1 MATPPTQSSSMDI
14 AAHRQPAQAGV
25 LLINLGTPD
34 APTPEA
40 IRRYLKEF
48 LSDDRVVDVEPW
60 LWWPI
65 LNGIILRTR
74 PGKLAARYAAIWGPE
89 GGPLLSIGR
98 QQAAGLAA
106 RLSQQLG
113 REVPVVLAMR
123 YGNPSVQAGLAA
135 LEQQGVRRVLV
146 LPLFPQYSAS
156 TTASALDA
164 VFDGLKLRRW
174 LPELRTINHYHD
186 DPGYIA
192 ALADSVRA
200 HWQQAGQGEHLL
212 LSFHGIPRRY
222 FALGDPYYC
231 ECQKTGRLLAEA
243 LGLAEGRWSLSFQSR
258 FGREEWLQPYTDE
271 QLRQLAQRG
280 VRSLDVIA
288 PGFSADCLE
297 TLEEIAEEYSE
308 LFATLGGTLRY
319 IPALNA
325 SAPHLDAL
333 AALVGGQLKDWL
345 PDGSS
350 APADHRPVHAPD

>member
-1 MATPPTQSSSMDI
+1 MDI

-40 IRRYLKEF
+40 IRRYLREF

-74 PGKLAARYAAIWGPE
+74 PKKLAARYAAIWGQD
-89 GGPLLSIGR
+89 GGPLLAIGR
-98 QQAAGLAA
+98 QQAAGLAS
-106 RLSQQLG
+106 RLQAQLG
-113 REVPVVLAMR
+113 RPIPVALAMR
-123 YGNPSVQAGLAA
+123 YGNPSVQAGLAE

-164 VFDGLKLRRW
+164 VFDALKLRRW

-186 DPGYIA
+186 APGYIG
-192 ALADSVRA
+192 ALADSVHA
-200 HWQQAGQGEHLL
+200 HWQQAGRGEHLL

-231 ECQKTGRLLAEA
+231 ECQKTGRLLAAA
-243 LGLAEGRWSLSFQSR
+243 LGLAEGDWSLSFQSR
-258 FGREEWLQPYTDE
+258 FGREEWLKPYTDE

-280 VRSLDVIA
+280 IKTLDVIA
-288 PGFSADCLE
+288 PGFAADCLE
-297 TLEEIAEEYSE
+297 TLEEIAEEYHA
-308 LFATLGGTLRY
+308 LFAGLGGELRY

-325 SAPHLDAL
+325 SQRHLDAL
-333 AALVGGQLKDWL
+333 TGLIGDQLKDWL
-345 PDGSS
+345 PVDSS
-350 APADHRPVHAPD
+350 LAAPVIEGAPVALTGPS

>member
-1 MATPPTQSSSMDI
+1 MDI

-40 IRRYLKEF
+40 IRRYLREF
-48 LSDDRVVDVEPW
+48 LSDDRVVDLEPW

-74 PGKLAARYAAIWGPE
+74 PKKLAARYAAIWSPQGA
-89 GGPLLSIGR
+89 PLLAIGR
-98 QQAAGLAA
+98 QQAAGLAS
-106 RLSQQLG
+106 RLQAQLG
-113 REVPVVLAMR
+113 RPIPVVLAMR
-123 YGNPSVQAGLAA
+123 YGKPSVQAGLAE

-164 VFDGLKLRRW
+164 VFDALKLRRW

-186 DPGYIA
+186 APGYIA

-200 HWQQAGQGEHLL
+200 HWRQAGQGEHLL
-212 LSFHGIPRRY
+212 LSFHGIPHRY

-231 ECQKTGRLLAEA
+231 ECQKTGRLLAAA
-243 LGLAEGRWSLSFQSR
+243 LGLAEGDWSLSFQSR
-258 FGREEWLQPYTDE
+258 FGREEWLKPYTDE

-280 VRSLDVIA
+280 IKTLDVIA
-288 PGFSADCLE
+288 PGFAADCLE
-297 TLEEIAEEYSE
+297 TLEEIAEEYHA
-308 LFATLGGTLRY
+308 LFAGLGGELRY

-325 SAPHLDAL
+325 SAGHLDAL
-333 AALVGGQLKDWL
+333 AGLVGDQLKDWL
-345 PDGSS
+345 PVDSLAAPTIEGEPRVDQGS
-350 APADHRPVHAPD
+350 AQA